1 MASSSEKYV
10 IVYSLNPVE
19 GLDIVLPTA
28 YICNLDQKEQP
39 AYITAAALLSNAE
52 SYIPGFLQSMDCK
65 LVESC
70 LELSVEHLEIAIN
83 KGKKKPEKLQSL
95 FADPKIQ
102 KSVRNLID
110 RKLLKWLEQINK
122 NKSYICFNLQRKIKA
137 SDLLLHFINGYAV
150 PKLWFTHTQ
159 TGVKYDLTLQIADE
173 VLIPNQHDLRIISDI
188 PASIILDS
196 KFIISLENI
205 NAAKLKPF
213 QKNESVFIP
222 KKILKTYFEQF
233 VTDVMA
239 KADVEA
245 VGFEIHRE
253 VEVTHTVV
261 FCVHDFIQNKWLL
274 DIKFYYGAFLFKISD
289 AHQRKTKIDFDIHGD
304 IFVKEARRNSSQEMH
319 WVDTFKSWGLEA
331 STNNRLCIGDSE
343 FGIFEWISQRFEKLK
358 DQVDIE
364 MPEINGKKLTFEKLI
379 VKADFQIINDWFDLM
394 GFVIIG
400 EESYPIAML
409 FRNIKDGNR
418 FFRCKDGTLVLI
430 PEEIMTKYHQLVKF
444 AQESSQGWKL
454 SKTHF
459 TLLDESQVSASNAL
473 MDQDVELQYKPSNS
487 LKASLRP
494 YQEDGV
500 KWLLRHRTH
509 GLGACLADDMG
520 LGKTLQTIAALLD
533 AKENKVHTDELS
545 DAPMQLDL
553 FGEVHHTGR
562 KSLGALIVLPA
573 SLVFNWYAELKKFA
587 PSLQVIRYAGPQ
599 RKKLQSTLLSFDVV
613 LMTYQTLV
621 VDLDFFKALKFH
633 YLILDESQQIRNK
646 NSKTFQAVHQ
656 LQADHRLS
664 LSGTPIENSLADLW
678 AQMEFINP
686 SILGSFSFFKE
697 HFIIPIEKNKD
708 PDAITELKQIVDPY
722 ILRRTK
728 EQVAKDLPELVEM
741 HHYAEM
747 TDAQAKI
754 YESEKSAA
762 RNYLAGLD
770 KQAGQYRFH
779 VLSSL
784 MKLRQIA
791 NHPVLSHV
799 DYKGESGKF
808 DDVKDQIRTVVKA
821 GHKVLVFSSFIS
833 HLALFESWM
842 GQSQIPYLKL
852 TGEMSSDLRQE
863 AVQSFQHD
871 DSFQV
876 FLLSIKAGGT
886 GLNLTAADYVFILDP
901 WWNPF
906 VEKQAVARA
915 HRIGRTQNVVVK
927 RFISKD
933 TIEEKII
940 VLQQQKKD
948 LSDQIID
955 IQDMPEWSVM
965 DLEGLLS

>member
-1 MASSSEKYV
+1 MTSSSEKYV

-19 GLDIVLPTA
+19 GLDILLPVP
-28 YICNLDQKEQP
+28 YICTVDHRDQP
-39 AYITAAALLSNAE
+39 AYLTALALPDTAA
-52 SYIPGFLQSMDCK
+52 SYIPDFLQRHDLA
-65 LVESC
+65 LVEAC
-70 LELSVEHLEIAIN
+70 MEMTIEHIEKTIN

-95 FADPKIQ
+95 FADAKIQ
-102 KSVRNLID
+102 KTVRQIID
-110 RKLLKWLEQINK
+110 RKLFKWLDQIK
-122 NKSYICFNLQRKIKA
+122 ENKSYLCFNLQRKIKA
-137 SDLLLHFINGYAV
+137 YDILLHFIDGFAT
-150 PKLWFTHTQ
+150 PKLLFTNTQ
-159 TGVKYDLTLQIADE
+159 TGVKYDLKLQMGEE
-173 VLIPNQHDLRIISDI
+173 VLIPHQHTLHTITDM
-188 PASIILDS
+188 PASLILDG
-196 KFIISLENI
+196 KFVVNLENI

-213 QKNESVFIP
+213 LKSESVFIP

-233 VTDVMA
+233 VTEVMA
-239 KADVEA
+239 KADVDA
-245 VGFEIHRE
+245 VGFDIIRETEITR
-253 VEVTHTVV
+253 TVI
-261 FCVHDFIQNKWLL
+261 FFVHDFIQNRWLL
-274 DIKFYYGAFLFKISD
+274 DMKFYYHDFLFLMSD
-289 AHQRKTKIDFDIHGD
+289 VHQRKTKIDFNEQGD
-304 IFVKEARRNSSQEMH
+304 IVVREAKRNQDQEKELTDVFTNL
-319 WVDTFKSWGLEA
+319 GLE
-331 STNNRLCIGDSE
+331 IGPNQRMY
-343 FGIFEWISQRFEKLK
+343 FGTSAYEIFNWMSLYIHKLIPLA
-358 DQVDIE
+358 DIE
-364 MPEINGKKLTFEKLI
+364 APEINGKKLIFKKMT
-379 VKADFQIINDWFDLM
+379 VVADFKMINDWFDLRGSVM
-394 GFVIIG
+394 IND
-400 EESYPIAML
+400 EAYPIAML
-409 FRNIKDGNR
+409 FRNIREDNC
-418 FFRCKDGTLVLI
+418 FFKLRDGTVVLI
-430 PEEIMTKYHQLVKF
+430 PEEIMTKYQQIVRF
-444 AQESSQGWKL
+444 AQEGSQGWKL
-454 SKTHF
+454 SKSHY
-459 TLLDESQVSASNAL
+459 TLIDESQIAQ
-473 MDQDVELQYKPSNS
+473 DQKIIDDKVEIEYNHNDK
-487 LKASLRP
+487 LKATLRP
-494 YQEDGV
+494 YQTEGV
-500 KWLLRHRTH
+500 KWLLKHRMH

-520 LGKTLQTIAALLD
+520 LGKTLQTIAALVD
-533 AKENKVHTDELS
+533 AKEHKM
-545 DAPMQLDL
+545 DAQDTPTGPMQLDL

-587 PSLQVIRYAGPQ
+587 PALQVVRYAGPQ

-621 VDLDFFKALKFH
+621 ADLDFFKALKFH

-697 HFIIPIEKNKD
+697 HFIVPIEKNRS
-708 PDAITELKQIVDPY
+708 PEAIAELKQIVDPY

-728 EQVAKDLPELVEM
+728 EQVAKDLPELVESF
-741 HHYAEM
+741 HYAEM

-791 NHPVLSHV
+791 NHPVLSQA

-808 DDVKDQIRTVVKA
+808 DDVKDQISTVVRS
-821 GHKVLVFSSFIS
+821 GHKVLIFSSFIS

-852 TGEMSSDLRQE
+852 TGDMSSDLRQD
-863 AVQSFQHD
+863 AVQKFQRD
-871 DSFQV
+871 DEYPV

-933 TIEEKII
+933 TIEEKIMK
-940 VLQQQKKD
+940 LQQQKKA
-948 LSDQIID
+948 LSDEIID
-955 IQDMPEWSVM
+955 IQDMPEWTDV
-965 DLEGLLS
+965 DLEHLLD